1 MLEHSN
7 VEQKFHKA
15 AKGKTERPDVAVILE
30 PTNIQRHVKN
40 VVEQLENT
48 APEGYDIPHPEK
60 AWKPSRHRGG
70 ILWRWCR
77 MSPLEI
83 ISRLCDVTETLSAIV
98 KKQQTIIEQ
107 SKIEEAVRV
116 ELRQEVEETDRE
128 MDVLE
133 YHMRKYCDT
142 DDLEATEF
150 GKENAVDD

>member
-1 MLEHSN
+1 MKML
-7 VEQKFHKA
+7 VESLKRMYK
-15 AKGKTERPDVAVILE
+15 KGTLTKEQISERVSKGSISVDEYEYI
-30 PTNIQRHVKN
+30 T
-40 VVEQLENT
+40 
-48 APEGYDIPHPEK
+48 G
-60 AWKPSRHRGG
+60 GG